1 MRAALALVRRAIRF
15 ELGLWKSLYRLVFRR
30 PRAAGPDAQAF
41 TYADI
46 LKPVLIG
53 FIVVS
58 AIEIP
63 IAHMLLPWKTAQII
77 SIILGV
83 QGLFWMVGLT
93 ASLIVYPH
101 VLNDSGLR
109 IRYGVGI
116 DFTIPWDA
124 METIRTRIRSLPKS
138 RTIQYDENGVLAIA
152 VSSQTNM
159 DVVIRY
165 PINVPLPKGPS
176 EPISE
181 LRFYAD
187 DPSALMARARENL
200 TAEVN

>member
-30 PRAAGPDAQAF
+30 PRATGPNAQAF

-58 AIEIP
+58 VIEIP

-77 SIILGV
+77 SIILGA
-83 QGLFWMVGLT
+83 QGLFWMIGLT

-101 VLNDSGLR
+101 VLSDSGLR
-109 IRYGVGI
+109 VRYGAGI

-124 METIRTRIRSLPKS
+124 IETIRTRIRSLPKS
-138 RTIQYDENGVLAIA
+138 RTIQYDENGALVIA
-152 VSSQTNM
+152 VSSQTNI
-159 DVVIRY
+159 DILLRY

-181 LRFYAD
+181 LRCYAD
-187 DPSALMARARENL
+187 DPNALLRRARQNL